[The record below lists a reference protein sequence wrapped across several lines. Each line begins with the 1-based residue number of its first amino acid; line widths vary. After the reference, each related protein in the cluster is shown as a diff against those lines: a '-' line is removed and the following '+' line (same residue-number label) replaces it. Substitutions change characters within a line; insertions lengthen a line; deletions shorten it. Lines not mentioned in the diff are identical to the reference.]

1 MSWPGHGDDGEGEDE
16 EDDDTDETTTL
27 AQYECVTKAKMA
39 AEQKKRDLIDTVQGM
54 TWPGHGDDGEEE
66 DEEDDDGSQ

>member
-39 AEQKKRDLIDTVQGM
+39 AE
-54 TWPGHGDDGEEE
+54 
-66 DEEDDDGSQ
+66 